1 MEPKKRPIK
10 RGLHWGNGRRNAV
23 LEGKSS
29 RNFSLAA
36 LALALARF
44 EARKRVVL
52 ALYGHP
58 AFELSHA
65 GNFAGRVRALVVD
78 LNAAPD
84 AAALLAQVRS
94 GLASGPTLA
103 LADCLN
109 ETLIG
114 VSGPFLHQL
123 TPETKYAAHLQ
134 APFALTVAI
143 LATDEAQ
150 PCELDIN
157 TTRYAMDM
165 AHEFVRVACGMALQ
179 LDAVRR
185 SGAATP
191 VDAIEWL
198 QPDHAAE
205 VVALGQGAA
214 LPSGAVRERIEQRIA
229 RHAARHPTQIAV
241 SCEGRQMDFA
251 TLTDTAAQVATVL
264 AGLGVREGDFVG
276 VLMERCIEIVPV
288 LLGVLRSGAAYVP
301 VDSTYPAERIAF
313 TLSDAAPSVVIGD
326 RPEGAG
332 GVWIDAKELLA
343 RASQATP
350 CSEFATGGAEAAAY
364 VIYTSGST
372 GRPKGVVVPHCNVC
386 ALIDATQSDFG
397 YGSEDTWT
405 LFHSTA
411 FDFSVWEI
419 WACLGSGGRLVVVP
433 FWVTRS
439 PDDFR
444 QLLESERVTVLSQ
457 TPSAFAQ
464 LLEAECRRGE
474 ASVLA
479 LRLVV
484 FGGEQ
489 LDCRMLARWFDRYP
503 ESVCRLVNMFG
514 ITETTVHVTAETLT
528 RAHALS
534 QSRAVGPAI
543 PGWSLYVLDEAQ
555 RLTPPGV
562 IGEIFVAGEGVAREY
577 WGRADLTAQ
586 RFIEDPFNGGR
597 MYRSGD
603 RGRLRPDGRLEHLGR
618 LDSQVKIRGFRIEL
632 DEIRAVMLNCP
643 GVQSAAV
650 VVHRA
655 DPDDPA
661 SARLDAYVVMSEG
674 STIDVRQHATRTLPS
689 YMTPA
694 TYTVLPA
701 LPLTSNGKLDSKR
714 LPPPQLSVAAQ
725 KAPPATIAG
734 DAPGAGKC
742 SLFENM
748 LLEVWSEVL
757 GTKVTLDDNFFD
769 LGGNSLYAV
778 RLLAAMRR
786 RSMTPLAVRELY
798 LHQTVRKIAQVIS
811 PRNQEEAIA

>member
-1 MEPKKRPIK
+1 M
-10 RGLHWGNGRRNAV
+10 
-23 LEGKSS
+23 
-29 RNFSLAA
+29 
-36 LALALARF
+36 
-44 EARKRVVL
+44 
-52 ALYGHP
+52 
-58 AFELSHA
+58 
-65 GNFAGRVRALVVD
+65 
-78 LNAAPD
+78 
-84 AAALLAQVRS
+84 
-94 GLASGPTLA
+94 
-103 LADCLN
+103 
-109 ETLIG
+109 
-114 VSGPFLHQL
+114 
-123 TPETKYAAHLQ
+123 
-134 APFALTVAI
+134 
-143 LATDEAQ
+143 
-150 PCELDIN
+150 
-157 TTRYAMDM
+157 
-165 AHEFVRVACGMALQ
+165 
-179 LDAVRR
+179 
-185 SGAATP
+185 
-191 VDAIEWL
+191 
-198 QPDHAAE
+198 
-205 VVALGQGAA
+205 
-214 LPSGAVRERIEQRIA
+214 
-229 RHAARHPTQIAV
+229 
-241 SCEGRQMDFA
+241 
-251 TLTDTAAQVATVL
+251 
-264 AGLGVREGDFVG
+264 
-276 VLMERCIEIVPV
+276 
-288 LLGVLRSGAAYVP
+288 
-301 VDSTYPAERIAF
+301 
-313 TLSDAAPSVVIGD
+313 
-326 RPEGAG
+326 
-332 GVWIDAKELLA
+332 
-343 RASQATP
+343 
-350 CSEFATGGAEAAAY
+350 
-364 VIYTSGST
+364 IYTSGST

-528 RAHALS
+528 RAHVLS

-632 DEIRAVMLNCP
+632 DEIRAVLLNCL

-655 DPDDPA
+655 DPDDAA

-674 STIDVRQHATRTLPS
+674 SAIDVRQHAARTLPS

-725 KAPPATIAG
+725 KAPSATVAG

-786 RSMTPLAVRELY
+786 RSMAPLAVRELY

-811 PRNQEEAIA
+811 PANQEEAVA